1 MRLVQWSTQ
10 LGSIHTVDT
19 SLAEH
24 GKFMGGGQAAHRS
37 SEDRPLR
44 IRREEVRLTPVE
56 SGFYGTGKEKSQ
68 QKVLSSATKLL
79 EYPAPPINPPLSR
92 SKRTRE
98 RGEGERKRF
107 VREEDLA
114 VRSQKMETKRKE
126 RLGLDGGSVY
136 KLRLKSDVRNV
147 RCSAEIKSGRETG
160 QVPSSSM

>member
-1 MRLVQWSTQ
+1 MERERKESAK
-10 LGSIHTVDT
+10 G
-19 SLAEH
+19 AEFRH
-24 GKFMGGGQAAHRS
+24 K
-37 SEDRPLR
+37 
-44 IRREEVRLTPVE
+44 TP
-56 SGFYGTGKEKSQ
+56 GIPCPPHKS
-68 QKVLSSATKLL
+68 
-79 EYPAPPINPPLSR
+79 PPLSR

-136 KLRLKSDVRNV
+136 KLRLKSDDRNV

-160 QVPSSSM
+160 